1 MYEKV
6 RNTDSFLFNFVWTL
20 HEFGLNSP
28 FESLKWP
35 QSVTKEYAFISG
47 SMVSQDMYIQK
58 YLKAYNPSLVL
69 SVRKVFLLWET
80 VDPRV
85 FRWNFFPLTLT
96 IFFLT
101 SRQRQQIR
109 TFPTSRFSVQNGK
122 FRLHNKAIDSTP
134 SIFVRVLAPQFQMI
148 RLINNQKYFGLC
160 EILQISASK
169 ILVTCM

>member
-28 FESLKWP
+28 FQSLKWL
-35 QSVTKEYAFISG
+35 QSVTKEYALISG
-47 SMVSQDMYIQK
+47 NMVSQDIYFQK
-58 YLKAYNPSLVL
+58 YLKAYNPAMVL
-69 SVRKVFLLWET
+69 SVRKIFLLWET

-85 FRWNFFPLTLT
+85 FRWNFSPLTLT

-109 TFPTSRFSVQNGK
+109 GVRTLPTSRFSVQNGK

-134 SIFVRVLAPQFQMI
+134 SIFVRVLAPQIQII
-148 RLINNQKYFGLC
+148 RLIK
-160 EILQISASK
+160 
-169 ILVTCM
+169 